1 MDDENKNIPQDE
13 NENIEV
19 VKNPE
24 TGSTITRMKN
34 MFQNWFLDYAS
45 YVILE
50 RAVPHI
56 YDGLKPVQRRI
67 LHAMK
72 QIDDGRFNKVANI
85 VGQTMQY
92 HPHGDAAIGGALVQL
107 GQKDLLIDTQ
117 GNWGN
122 ILTGD
127 SAAAPRYIEARLS
140 KFALEVAFNSKT
152 TFWKDSYDG
161 RKQEPINL
169 PIKFPLLLAQG
180 VEGIAVGL
188 NSIILPHNFN
198 ELLDACIAEL
208 RDEPYQLFPDFPT
221 GGLIDV
227 SRYNDGLRG
236 GKLLVRA
243 KIEKVDK
250 KTLAI
255 REIPYGQ
262 TTSGIIETILK
273 ANEKGK
279 IKIKKVDDNTAENAE
294 IVIELQP
301 GISADVTID
310 ALYAF
315 TSCQVSIS
323 PNACVIEEDKPRFAT
338 VTEILGASVRNTLE
352 LLRME
357 LNIKKKELEEQWHY
371 QSLEKWFIEKR
382 IYKEKAYENAGSN
395 EEAVDFIMSKVIAH
409 KLKLLREVTNE
420 DILKLLEI
428 RMKRILRFNIDKAN
442 DDLNLILEQIN
453 EVQNNLDHIVDYT
466 IKYYQHIKEKYG
478 EGRERKT
485 EIRNF
490 DSIDAGEVAVANEKL
505 YANFEEGFVGYGLK
519 KDQYICD
526 CSDID
531 DIIVIHDDG
540 KYQISKV
547 TDKAF
552 FGKGIIYIG
561 VYRKNDKRTI
571 YNVVYRD
578 GKSATSYIKRFAIT
592 NVIRDKE
599 YDITKGTAGS
609 KLLYFTANPNGEAE
623 IISCKLKPKPKLRK
637 LTFDVDFKD
646 IAVKNRDAQGNIFA
660 RTEIHKVTL
669 KEEGFS
675 TLGGRKVWFDNDVLR
690 LNSDGRGLYLGEFS
704 GADKILVISNSG
716 DCIFTN
722 FDFANHYNDDITI
735 IEKYHADRIF
745 TAIHF
750 DAEQKFFYLK
760 RFNVQEMTKPQSLV
774 SEYEGS
780 YMVAVS
786 EDKHPQVKITFGGK
800 DENREPEIIDA
811 EEFIGV
817 KGITARGKRLT
828 TYSVK
833 EICFIEPLI
842 KPEDEEPEPEEPE
855 DEGPKLSD
863 DGFMP
868 DSGTQMSL
876 F

>member
-1 MDDENKNIPQDE
+1 MDEEKIITE

-19 VKNPE
+19 RQNEE
-24 TGSTITRMKN
+24 TGVTITRMKN

-92 HPHGDAAIGGALVQL
+92 HPHGDASIGGALVQL

-127 SAAAPRYIEARLS
+127 DAAAPRYIEARLS
-140 KFALEVAFNSKT
+140 EFALEVAFNAKT

-180 VEGIAVGL
+180 GEGIAVGL

-198 ELLDACIAEL
+198 ELLDGCVAIL
-208 RDEPYQLFPDFPT
+208 RDEPVQLFPDFIT

-227 SRYNDGLRG
+227 SKYNDGMRG

-243 KIEKVDK
+243 RIEKVDK

-255 REIPYGQ
+255 KEIPYGK
-262 TTSGIIETILK
+262 TTSSIIESILK

-279 IKIKKVDDNTAENAE
+279 IKIKKVDDNTAETAE

-315 TSCQVSIS
+315 TDCQISIS
-323 PNACVIEEDKPRFAT
+323 PNVCVIEDDKPRFAT
-338 VTEILGASVRNTLE
+338 VTEVLQASTRNTLE
-352 LLRME
+352 LLRQE
-357 LNIKKKELEEQWHY
+357 LKIKKHELEEQWHF

-382 IYKEKAYENAGSN
+382 IYKEKAYENAESN
-395 EEAVDFIMSKVIAH
+395 DEAVAFIHSKIIEH
-409 KLKLLREVTNE
+409 KLQLLREVTKD
-420 DILKLLEI
+420 DILRLLEI
-428 RMKRILRFNIDKAN
+428 KMKRILRFNTLKADN
-442 DDLNLILEQIN
+442 DLQLILEQIKKVN
-453 EVQNNLDHIVDYT
+453 ADLDNIVNYT
-466 IKYYQHIKEKYG
+466 INYYLHIKEKYG
-478 EGRERKT
+478 AGRDRKT

-490 DSIDAGEVAVANEKL
+490 DSIDTAGVAVANEKL
-505 YANFEEGFVGYGLK
+505 YVNRAEGFAGWALK
-519 KDQYICD
+519 KDEYVCD

-531 DIIVIHDDG
+531 DIIVILEDG
-540 KYQISKV
+540 KYYISKV
-547 TDKAF
+547 SEKAF

-561 VYRKNDKRTI
+561 VFRKNDKRTI

-578 GKSATSYIKRFAIT
+578 GKTATSYVKRFAIT

-599 YDITKGTAGS
+599 YDITKGLPGS
-609 KLLYFTANPNGEAE
+609 KLLYFSANPNGEAE
-623 IISCKLKPKPKLRK
+623 IISCKLKPKPKMKK
-637 LTFDVDFKD
+637 LTFEIDFKD
-646 IAVKNRDAQGNIFA
+646 VTVKNREAQGNIFA
-660 RTEIHKVTL
+660 RSEIHKITL

-675 TLGGRKVWFDNDVLR
+675 TLGGRKIWFDSDVLR
-690 LNSDGRGLYLGEFS
+690 LNTEGRGLYLGEFS
-704 GADKILVISNSG
+704 GADKILVVTNSG

-722 FDFANHYNDDITI
+722 FDLSNHYNDDITI
-735 IEKYHADRIF
+735 IEKYSANKVF

-750 DAEQKFFYLK
+750 DAEQKYFYLK
-760 RFNVQEMTKPQSLV
+760 RFNVQEMTKPQSFV
-774 SEYEGS
+774 AEYEGS
-780 YMVAVS
+780 YMVAVND
-786 EDKHPQVKITFGGK
+786 DKHPQVKITFGGK
-800 DENREPEIIDA
+800 DKHRAEEIIDA

-817 KGITARGKRLT
+817 KGITARGKRLS
-828 TYSVK
+828 TY
-833 EICFIEPLI
+833 EIAEVCFIEPLV
-842 KPEDEEPEPEEPE
+842 KPGDEEQSEEEVSKNEALNIP
-855 DEGPKLSD
+855 D

>member
-13 NENIEV
+13 NIEIV
-19 VKNPE
+19 ENPE
-24 TGSTITRMKN
+24 TGVTITRMKN

-72 QIDDGRFNKVANI
+72 LIDDGRFNKVANI
-85 VGQTMQY
+85 VGQTMSY
-92 HPHGDAAIGGALVQL
+92 HPHGDSSIGGALVQL
-107 GQKDLLIDTQ
+107 GQKDLLIETQ

-127 SAAAPRYIEARLS
+127 PAAASRYIEARLS
-140 KFALEVAFNSKT
+140 KFALEVAFNNKT

-161 RKQEPINL
+161 RKPEPVNL

-198 ELLDACIAEL
+198 ELLDGCISVL
-208 RDEPYQLFPDFPT
+208 REEPVQLYPDFPT
-221 GGLIDV
+221 GGLMDV
-227 SRYNDGLRG
+227 SKYNDGRRG
-236 GKLLVRA
+236 GKILVRA
-243 KIEKVDK
+243 KIEKIDK

-255 REIPYGQ
+255 KEIPYGQ
-262 TTSGIIETILK
+262 TTGGIIETILK
-273 ANEKGK
+273 ANEKNK

-294 IVIELQP
+294 IVIYLQP
-301 GISADVTID
+301 GVSADVTID

-323 PNACVIEEDKPRFAT
+323 PNACVIEDDKPRFAS
-338 VTEILGASVRNTLE
+338 VTEILESSVRNTLE
-352 LLRME
+352 LLRQE
-357 LNIKKKELEEQWHY
+357 LKIKKSELEEQWHY
-371 QSLEKWFIEKR
+371 QSLERWFIQKR
-382 IYKEKAYENAGSN
+382 IYKEKSYENADSN
-395 EEAVDFIMSKVIAH
+395 DEAIDFIMSKVVEH
-409 KLKLLREVTNE
+409 KLKLLREVTRD

-428 RMKRILRFNIDKAN
+428 KMKRILRFNVQKA
-442 DDLNLILEQIN
+442 DEDLAAILEQIKS
-453 EVQNNLDHIVDYT
+453 VQHDLDNIVDYT
-466 IKYYQHIKEKYG
+466 INYYQHIKEKYG

-490 DSIDAGEVAVANEKL
+490 DSIDTVEVAVANEKL
-505 YANFEEGFVGYGLK
+505 YINREEGFVGYGLK
-519 KDQYICD
+519 KDEYLCD

-531 DIIVIHDDG
+531 DIIVIKEDG
-540 KYQISKV
+540 KYKISKV
-547 TDKAF
+547 ADKAF
-552 FGKGIIYIG
+552 FGKGIVYVGIY
-561 VYRKNDKRTI
+561 RRNDKRTI

-578 GKSATSYIKRFAIT
+578 GKTATSYIKRFAIT

-599 YDITKGTAGS
+599 YDITKGTPGS
-609 KLLYFTANPNGEAE
+609 KLLYFTANTNGEAE
-623 IISCKLKPKPKLRK
+623 IITCKLKPKPKIRK
-637 LTFDVDFKD
+637 LTFEIDFKD

-660 RTEIHKVTL
+660 RTEIHRISL

-675 TLGGRKVWFDNDVLR
+675 TLGGRKIWFDSDVLR
-690 LNSDGRGLYLGEFS
+690 LNVDNRGLYLGEFA
-704 GADKILVISNSG
+704 GTDKILVISNAG

-722 FDFANHYNDDITI
+722 FDLTNHYNDDISI
-735 IEKYHADRIF
+735 IEKYKESKVF
-745 TAIHF
+745 TAIHY
-750 DAEQKFFYLK
+750 DAEQQYFYLK
-760 RFNVQEMTKPQSLV
+760 RFNVAEMSKPQTFI

-780 YMVAVS
+780 YLVAIS

-800 DENREPEIIDA
+800 DEKREPEIIDA

-817 KGITARGKRLT
+817 KGISARGKRLT
-828 TYSVK
+828 TYQTK
-833 EICFIEPLI
+833 EICFIEPLA
-842 KPEDEEPEPEEPE
+842 KPGDEELEEVEPEVPEEPTE
-855 DEGPKLSD
+855 EGGE
-863 DGFMP
+863 GFMP
-868 DSGTQMSL
+868 DGGTQMTL

>member
-1 MDDENKNIPQDE
+1 MEDKNKNIQQ
-13 NENIEV
+13 NENIEIEQ
-19 VKNPE
+19 NPE
-24 TGSTITRMKN
+24 TGVSITRMKN
-34 MFQNWFLDYAS
+34 MFQDWFLDYAS

-72 QIDDGRFNKVANI
+72 QIDDGRFNKVANV

-140 KFALEVAFNSKT
+140 KFALEVAFNNKT

-198 ELLDACIAEL
+198 ELLDGCIAIL
-208 RDEPYQLFPDFPT
+208 KDEPVQLFPDFPT

-227 SRYNDGLRG
+227 SSYNDGMRG
-236 GKLLVRA
+236 GKILIRA

-255 REIPYGQ
+255 KEIPYGQ
-262 TTSGIIETILK
+262 TTGGIIETILK

-279 IKIKKVDDNTAENAE
+279 IKIKKIDDNTAESAE
-294 IVIELQP
+294 IIIELQA

-315 TSCQVSIS
+315 TNCQVSVS
-323 PNACVIEEDKPRFAT
+323 PNACVIEDDKPRFAT
-338 VTEILGASVRNTLE
+338 VTEILEASVRNSLE
-352 LLRME
+352 LLRQE
-357 LNIKKKELEEQWHY
+357 LKIKKNELEEQWHY

-395 EEAVDFIMSKVIAH
+395 DEAVDFIASKIEEH
-409 KLKLLREVTNE
+409 KLKLSREVTRD

-428 RMKRILRFNIDKAN
+428 RMKRILRFNILKA
-442 DDLNLILEQIN
+442 DEDLNIILEQIK

-466 IKYYQHIKEKYG
+466 INYYKHIKEKYG
-478 EGRERKT
+478 EGKERKT

-490 DSIDAGEVAVANEKL
+490 DSIDTVEVAVANSKL
-505 YANFEEGFVGYGLK
+505 YVNREEGFVGCGLK
-519 KDQYICD
+519 KDEYVCD

-531 DIIVIHDDG
+531 DIIVIREDG

-547 TDKAF
+547 SDKAF
-552 FGKGIIYIG
+552 FGKGIIYVG
-561 VYRKNDKRTI
+561 VFRKNDKRTI

-578 GKSATSYIKRFAIT
+578 GKTAISYIKRFAIT

-599 YDITKGTAGS
+599 YDITKGLDGS
-609 KLLYFTANPNGEAE
+609 KILYFSANANGEAE
-623 IISCKLKPKPKLRK
+623 IISCKLKPKPKMKK
-637 LTFDVDFKD
+637 LTFEIDFKD
-646 IAVKNRDAQGNIFA
+646 ISVKNRDAQGNIFA
-660 RTEIHKVTL
+660 RSEIHKISL

-675 TLGGRKVWFDNDVLR
+675 TLGGRKIWYDSDVLR
-690 LNSDGRGLYLGEFS
+690 LNVDGRGEFLGEFS
-704 GADKILVISNSG
+704 GADKILVVTNAG

-722 FDFANHYNDDITI
+722 FDLSNHYNDDITY
-735 IEKYHADRIF
+735 IEKYKADKVF

-750 DAEQKFFYLK
+750 DAEQKYFYLK
-760 RFNVQEMTKPQSLV
+760 RFNVQEMSKPQSFV

-780 YMVAVS
+780 YVVAVS
-786 EDKHPQVKITFGGK
+786 QDKHPQVKITFGGK
-800 DENREPEIIDA
+800 DKNREPEIIDA

-828 TYSVK
+828 TYETE
-833 EICFIEPLI
+833 EICFIEPLV
-842 KPEDEEPEPEEPE
+842 KHEDEEPETPETPT
-855 DEGPKLSD
+855 DENSKPSGNDEFIP
-863 DGFMP
+863 DG
-868 DSGTQMSL
+868 GTQMSL

>member
-13 NENIEV
+13 TNVIEV
-19 VKNPE
+19 EQNPE
-24 TGSTITRMKN
+24 TSVTITRMKN

-92 HPHGDAAIGGALVQL
+92 HPHGDAAIGGALVQM
-107 GQKDLLIDTQ
+107 GQKDLLIETQ

-140 KFALEVAFNSKT
+140 KFALEVAFNNKT

-188 NSIILPHNFN
+188 NSIVLPHNFN
-198 ELLDACIAEL
+198 ELLDGCIAVL
-208 RDEPYQLFPDFPT
+208 RDEPVQLYPDFPT

-227 SRYNDGLRG
+227 SRYNDGQRG
-236 GKLLVRA
+236 GKLLIRA

-255 REIPYGQ
+255 KEIPYGQ
-262 TTSGIIETILK
+262 TTGGIIDTILK

-279 IKIKKVDDNTAENAE
+279 IKIKKVDDNTAEEAE
-294 IVIELQP
+294 ILIELQP
-301 GISADVTID
+301 GVSADVTID

-315 TSCQVSIS
+315 TNCQVSVS
-323 PNACVIEEDKPRFAT
+323 PNACVIEEDKPRFAS
-338 VTEILGASVRNTLE
+338 VTEILEASVRNTLE
-352 LLRME
+352 LLRQE
-357 LNIKKKELEEQWHY
+357 LKIKKNELEEQWHY

-395 EEAVDFIMSKVIAH
+395 DEAVEFIHSKIIAH
-409 KLKLLREVTNE
+409 KLKLMREVTTE

-428 RMKRILRFNIDKAN
+428 RMKRILRFNIEKA
-442 DDLNLILEQIN
+442 DEDLIAIQEQIKA
-453 EVQNNLDHIVDYT
+453 VQNDLDHIVDYT
-466 IKYYQHIKEKYG
+466 INYYQHIKEKYG
-478 EGRERKT
+478 AGRDRKT

-505 YANFEEGFVGYGLK
+505 YINWEEGFVGYVLK
-519 KDQYICD
+519 KDEYVCD

-531 DIIVIHDDG
+531 DIIVIREDG
-540 KYQISKV
+540 KYQVSKV

-552 FGKGIIYIG
+552 FGKGIIHVA

-578 GKSATSYIKRFAIT
+578 GKTATSYIKRFAIT

-599 YDITKGTAGS
+599 YDMTKGTPGS
-609 KLLYFTANPNGEAE
+609 KLLYFKANPNGEAE
-623 IISCKLKPKPKLRK
+623 VISCKLKPKPKLRK
-637 LTFDVDFKD
+637 LTFEVDFKD
-646 IAVKNRDAQGNIFA
+646 IAIKNRDAQGNIFA
-660 RTEIHKVTL
+660 RTEIHKITQ
-669 KEEGFS
+669 KEEGVS
-675 TLGGRKVWFDNDVLR
+675 TLGGRKIWFDKDVLR
-690 LNSDGRGLYLGEFS
+690 LNVDGRGLYIGEFS
-704 GADKILVISNSG
+704 GTDKILVVTNAG

-722 FDFANHYNDDITI
+722 FDLSNHYNDDILT
-735 IEKYHADRIF
+735 IEKYKADKVF

-750 DAEQKFFYLK
+750 DAEQNYYYLK
-760 RFNVQEMTKPQSLV
+760 RFNIMEMTKPQSFI

-780 YMVAVS
+780 RMVALS

-800 DENREPEIIDA
+800 DEKREPEIIDA
-811 EEFIGV
+811 EEFIGI

-828 TYSVK
+828 TYEVK
-833 EICFIEPLI
+833 EICFIEPLV
-842 KPEDEEPEPEEPE
+842 KPEDEIPEEEPQAE
-855 DEGPKLSD
+855 ETQTTPD
-863 DGFMP
+863 DGFIP